1 MIPESALHRLPNVA
15 PVTDAAA
22 HCSLR
27 KRQTTPEH
35 CRPLTALVD
44 ELSELSREPGE
55 SASKGRPRWKP
66 GFGLTS
72 SVTFDKIF
80 TVSSLFSV
88 TLRGQ
93 ERAITSSL
101 NSLNHKLCKP
111 KESILLSVHQQVFL
125 KFTSLKV
132 ALKSPLLPAAARIF
146 SQRTILPSI

>member
-35 CRPLTALVD
+35 RRPHTASVD
-44 ELSELSREPGE
+44 ELSREPGE

-72 SVTFDKIF
+72 SVTFGKIF

-111 KESILLSVHQQVFL
+111 KESIL
-125 KFTSLKV
+125 
-132 ALKSPLLPAAARIF
+132 
-146 SQRTILPSI
+146 